1 MGNGESRIE
10 EPRSRE
16 FLRIEEM
23 INQLN
28 QNNTTAFSNEEMV
41 EESDSDNDD
50 DDNNDES
57 TNRKG
62 CVVCFGRKS
71 VEKLKKSTG
80 NCKHERDICRKC
92 FNSHVK
98 ARLDDKGDVNIN
110 CPTLNCKEIIYPD
123 D

>member
-1 MGNGESRIE
+1 
-10 EPRSRE
+10 
-16 FLRIEEM
+16 
-23 INQLN
+23 
-28 QNNTTAFSNEEMV
+28 MV

-110 CPTLNCKEIIYPD
+110 CPTLNCKELVYPD
-123 D
+123 DVKRFGYNKLCERFVLFLFKGIFFF